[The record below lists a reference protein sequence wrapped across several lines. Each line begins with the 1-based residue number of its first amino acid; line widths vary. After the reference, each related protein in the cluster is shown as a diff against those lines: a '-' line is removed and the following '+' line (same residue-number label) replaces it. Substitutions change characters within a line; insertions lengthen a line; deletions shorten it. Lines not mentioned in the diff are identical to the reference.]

1 MHDRNNW
8 NQWGQ
13 DSLSATILLVLLYN
27 TDTQKKTR
35 QYCQAM
41 FLELVDYFD
50 SYFYMSPFCIC
61 KLNNGPLSSK
71 SLVKTNYQEYHQ

>member
-1 MHDRNNW
+1 MGTGLLKCHYIT
-8 NQWGQ
+8 
-13 DSLSATILLVLLYN
+13 SAIIQYRYSE
-27 TDTQKKTR
+27 KTR